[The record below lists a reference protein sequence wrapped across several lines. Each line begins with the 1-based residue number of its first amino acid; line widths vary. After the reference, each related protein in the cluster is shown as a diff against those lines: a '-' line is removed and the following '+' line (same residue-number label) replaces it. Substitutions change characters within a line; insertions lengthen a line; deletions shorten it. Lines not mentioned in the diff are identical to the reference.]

1 MSDRDL
7 LHVRPRSFDV
17 KKTNTDLLT
26 KLEVRTS
33 ELEERRK
40 AAGELRASQVE
51 RIDRSINLII
61 ILK

>member
-40 AAGELRASQVE
+40 AAGELRARWRE
-51 RIDRSINLII
+51 
-61 ILK
+61 